1 MTLQG
6 GIFFAG
12 EEILECLVR
21 LVYLQRDI
29 IDINS
34 DHLNWFDEAF

>member
-6 GIFFAG
+6 GIFFAS

-29 IDINS
+29 IDILMRLI
-34 DHLNWFDEAF
+34 D

>member
-12 EEILECLVR
+12 EEILERLVR

-29 IDINS
+29 IDILMRLI
-34 DHLNWFDEAF
+34 D